1 MAQVPGK
8 ESTSGPRSADLA
20 DMRSWLANLRSQA
33 QPANDAGHVMA
44 SHDAE
49 QARGPARTFVVSPTG
64 PADYATATEAIRK
77 APPESRILIR
87 PGRYDEGIVL
97 DKSLEII
104 GDGPR
109 EEILFENPDT
119 HCVAVRTARALV
131 RGLTLHSRGE
141 SKGNR
146 RSAVDIPEGELLLED
161 CTLSSDTLP
170 SVFVHGSR
178 ANPTIRRCRLLDG
191 KASGIQVSDDA
202 RATIEECE
210 FLGNAEAGLLIRAG
224 GNPVVRRCRFHDGKL
239 FGLLVDEW
247 GRGTVEECEFSA
259 QAEAGIAISGG
270 TPLVRKCRIHNE
282 RVGLLAFAEGG
293 GTLEECDFGDNE
305 IGVLTAEG
313 GNPLVR
319 NCQIHDA
326 RIAGVSAKR
335 KGRGTIEDCT
345 ISRCAK
351 AGVHII
357 EVSNPIIRRCLVQDG
372 PEFGIFVT
380 ALGVGT
386 IEECDI
392 LGHGLAEV
400 AVASDGNP
408 LIRRCRLHDG
418 KRFGLSVQLKGQAR
432 VVDCDIYANA
442 LTGVLIRTHGSPTI
456 RHCRINR
463 NKAEAVR
470 VREQGTGT
478 FEDCDLTANGQG
490 AWSIEANCRVQSRG
504 NKES

>member
-8 ESTSGPRSADLA
+8 EGASGPRSADLT
-20 DMRSWLANLRSQA
+20 DMRSWLAKLRSQP
-33 QPANDAGHVMA
+33 QPTDNADATTSVVDERA
-44 SHDAE
+44 L
-49 QARGPARTFVVSPTG
+49 GPARTLVVSPAG
-64 PADYATATEAIRK
+64 PADYPTVTEAIRK
-77 APPESRILIR
+77 APPGSRILIR

-97 DKSLEII
+97 DKPLEII

-109 EEILFENPDT
+109 EQIVFENPDA
-119 HCVAVRTARALV
+119 HCVVVRTKKALV

-141 SKGNR
+141 CKGNR

-161 CTLSSDTLP
+161 CTLSSDTLA
-170 SVFVHGSR
+170 SVFVHGSA
-178 ANPTIRRCRLLDG
+178 ANPTIRHCRLFDG

-202 RATIEECE
+202 RATVEECE
-210 FLGNAEAGLLIRAG
+210 FVGNADAGLLIRTG
-224 GNPVVRRCRFHDGKL
+224 GNPLVRCCRFHDGRL
-239 FGLLVDEW
+239 FGILVDEW
-247 GRGTVEECEFSA
+247 GRGTVEACEFSA
-259 QAEAGIAISGG
+259 HAEAGIAISGG

-282 RVGLLAFAEGG
+282 RVGLLAFGEGG
-293 GTLEECDFGDNE
+293 GTLEECIFDDNE

-319 NCQIHDA
+319 SCQIHNA

-335 KGRGTIEDCT
+335 KGRGTVEDCT
-345 ISRCAK
+345 ISRCTK

-357 EVSNPIIRRCLVQDG
+357 EVSNPVIRGCLIQDG

-392 LGHGLAEV
+392 SGHGLAEV

-408 LIRRCRLHDG
+408 LIRHCRLHDG

-432 VVDCDIYANA
+432 VVGCDIYNNA
-442 LTGVLIRTHGSPTI
+442 LTGVLIRTQGNPTV
-456 RHCRINR
+456 RQCRINR

-470 VREQGTGT
+470 VRDQGCGT

-490 AWSIEANCRVQSRG
+490 AWSIESNCRVQARG
-504 NKES
+504 NKE